1 MVEDLMD
8 DLTLFAVGIVAP
20 ALIVLTLDK
29 AQRTKGKRVEYH
41 IEYPR

>member
-1 MVEDLMD
+1 MVEDLID

-29 AQRTKGKRVEYH
+29 AQKNKGKRVKYH